1 MDFLSG
7 LMKVMGHDTI
17 RVVVDHFTN
26 YSNFLLLSLIHIKPR
41 LLLHYLFMILYVCMV
56 FPNQLCLIEM
66 LFLSA
71 NFGKNCSSCLLLASN
86 RVQLITLKQ
95 MVKLRLVIAPWSLI
109 YIVLQGYIQNNGQD
123 RFSIPLTMGPPIL
136 PLLKEVN
143 EQLIAKTLFLMNSKL
158 FLPMLNVKW
167 KFMWMLSVVKLSSND
182 LVYLRVQPSKLP
194 SLAKKVNK
202 KLIPRYYGPYY
213 LE

>member
-1 MDFLSG
+1 
-7 LMKVMGHDTI
+7 
-17 RVVVDHFTN
+17 
-26 YSNFLLLSLIHIKPR
+26 
-41 LLLHYLFMILYVCMV
+41 
-56 FPNQLCLIEM
+56 
-66 LFLSA
+66 
-71 NFGKNCSSCLLLASN
+71 
-86 RVQLITLKQ
+86 

-143 EQLIAKTLFLMNSKL
+143 EQLIAKTLFLTKL